1 MVYHSVVA
9 ARELA
14 KEGISAMVINCHT
27 IKPIDREAIV
37 EAAKKTGAVVTAEEH
52 QLMGGMGSAV
62 SEVLSTEYPV
72 PMQMVGVQDRFGQSG
87 DPDELMN
94 AYGLNAEEICE
105 AAKRAIAMKK

>member
-1 MVYHSVVA
+1 MVV
-9 ARELA
+9 
-14 KEGISAMVINCHT
+14 NCHT

-87 DPDELMN
+87 EPDELMN
-94 AYGLNAEEICE
+94 AYGLNAEEICK
-105 AAKRAIAMKK
+105 AVKRAIAMKK